1 MGGFKSKVSC
11 RWLAVGRNADD
22 AVIEE
27 DLGTADYQGH
37 PLFSEVGHEVR
48 DALKHMILRLHLKP
62 RNETLYNDLNT
73 MYGKTILKNARFSG
87 KGRQLLIIIIV
98 FC

>member
-1 MGGFKSKVSC
+1 MGGFKLKVSC

-27 DLGTADYQGH
+27 DLGAANYQGH

-62 RNETLYNDLNT
+62 RNETLYST
-73 MYGKTILKNARFSG
+73 MHGKK
-87 KGRQLLIIIIV
+87 
-98 FC
+98 